1 MPTRNLLNLGKK
13 LIRKVGLFLFKFYL
27 FLILPFTYLRYI
39 FLSKKTQCNV
49 ILTSYPIR
57 FDVLFWTLLSILS
70 QSVTSKITLV
80 LYDKDR
86 PFLDLRLRI
95 LIFIFKDSLSIYNS
109 NYDFRS
115 YKKILPIIEGR
126 IFTKN
131 IILCDDDI
139 FYPSDWLKLLV
150 RRLNR
155 SSNGVV
161 GTAGHLQAFL
171 PNGGVDKYSKW
182 LKRVSNSSSKN
193 ILLTG
198 AGGIAFKA
206 STICQMSLNN
216 YDFMEVC
223 PNNDDLW
230 IHYILFRDAVSHTTR
245 RVFLPQLNP
254 FDANALYHVN
264 GSGRLDREMLCLQTY
279 LSKKNKN

>member
-1 MPTRNLLNLGKK
+1 MFARILLNLGKK
-13 LIRKVGLFLFKFYL
+13 LIRKVELFLFKLYL

-39 FLSKKTQCNV
+39 FISKKTQCNV

-57 FDVLFWTLLSILS
+57 FDILFWTLLSILS
-70 QSVTSKITLV
+70 QSVTSKITIV

-86 PFLDLRLRI
+86 PILSLRLKI
-95 LIFIFKDSLSIYNS
+95 IIYVFKDFLSIYNS

-126 IFTKN
+126 VFTKN
-131 IILCDDDI
+131 VILCDDDI
-139 FYPSDWLKLLV
+139 FYPPDWLKLLL
-150 RRLNR
+150 RQLNR
-155 SSNGVV
+155 SPNGVV
-161 GTAGHLQAFL
+161 GTAGHLQTFL
-171 PNGGVDKYSKW
+171 PNGEVDKYSKW
-182 LKRVSNSSSKN
+182 LKRVSNSNSKN

-206 STICQMSLNN
+206 TTISQSSLNN

-230 IHYILFRDAVSHTTR
+230 IHYIVLRNAVSHTTR
-245 RVFLPQLNP
+245 SVLLPQLNP
-254 FDANALYHVN
+254 FDVHALYHVN
-264 GSGRLDREMLCLQTY
+264 GSGRLDREMLFLQAY
-279 LSKKNKN
+279 LAKNKN